1 MCAVTVHERR
11 HDMTDRKD
19 RVPKQVYFQ
28 CIWIVKDIERLKR
41 LEAIGNYSQEGN
53 EMVFFVDEEDVI
65 RNAAVLKQ
73 AAWKLECIRKA
84 IAKLPK
90 EYRQA
95 TIDSIVFNVPYGD
108 VAHENTWRKWRQVFI
123 RELAKNLLLI

>member
-1 MCAVTVHERR
+1 
-11 HDMTDRKD
+11 MTERKD

-28 CIWIVKDIERLKR
+28 CIWTVKDIERLKR
-41 LEAIGNYSQEGN
+41 LEAISNYSQEGN

-84 IAKLPK
+84 VTKLPK

-95 TIDSIVFNVPYGD
+95 TIDNIVFNVPYGD
-108 VAHENTWRKWRQVFI
+108 IAHENTWRKWRQVFI

>member
-1 MCAVTVHERR
+1 
-11 HDMTDRKD
+11 MTDRKD

-28 CIWIVKDIERLKR
+28 CFWTVKDMERLKR
-41 LEAIGNYSQEGN
+41 LEAISNYSQGNN
-53 EMVFFVDEEDVI
+53 EMVFFVDDEDVI
-65 RNAAVLKQ
+65 RNAEVLKQ
-73 AAWKLECIRKA
+73 AAWKLECIRNA
-84 IAKLPK
+84 ITKLPK

-95 TIDSIVFNVPYGD
+95 TIDSIVYNIPYGD

>member
-1 MCAVTVHERR
+1 
-11 HDMTDRKD
+11 MTERKD

-28 CIWIVKDIERLKR
+28 CIWTVKDIERLKR
-41 LEAIGNYSQEGN
+41 LEAISNYSQ
-53 EMVFFVDEEDVI
+53 DEEDVM
-65 RNAAVLKQ
+65 RDAAVLKQ

-84 IAKLPK
+84 VTKLPK

-95 TIDSIVFNVPYGD
+95 TIDNIVFNVPYGD
-108 VAHENTWRKWRQVFI
+108 IAHENTWRKWRQVFI

>member
-1 MCAVTVHERR
+1 
-11 HDMTDRKD
+11 MTERKD

-28 CIWIVKDIERLKR
+28 CIWTVKDIERLKR
-41 LEAIGNYSQEGN
+41 LEAISNYSQEGN

-65 RNAAVLKQ
+65 RDVAILKQ
-73 AAWKLECIRKA
+73 ATWKLECIRKA
-84 IAKLPK
+84 ITKLPK

-95 TIDSIVFNVPYGD
+95 TIDNIVFNVPYGD

>member
-1 MCAVTVHERR
+1 MCAATVRERR
-11 HDMTDRKD
+11 QDMTERKD

-28 CIWIVKDIERLKR
+28 CIWTVKDIERLKR
-41 LEAIGNYSQEGN
+41 LEAISNYSKDSN
-53 EMVFFVDEEDVI
+53 EMVFFMDEEDVI
-65 RNAAVLKQ
+65 RDAAVLEQ
-73 AAWKLECIRKA
+73 AAWKLGCIRKA
-84 IAKLPK
+84 ITKLPK

-108 VAHENTWRKWRQVFI
+108 IAHENTWRKWRQVFI

>member
-1 MCAVTVHERR
+1 MCAASVCERR
-11 HDMTDRKD
+11 QDMAERKD

-28 CIWIVKDIERLKR
+28 CVWTVKDIERLKR
-41 LEAIGNYSQEGN
+41 LEAISNYSQESN

-65 RNAAVLKQ
+65 RDAAVLRQ

-84 IAKLPK
+84 ITKLPR

-95 TIDSIVFNVPYGD
+95 TIDNIVFNVPYGD
-108 VAHENTWRKWRQVFI
+108 VAHENTWRRWRQVFI

>member
-1 MCAVTVHERR
+1 MK
-11 HDMTDRKD
+11 DRKD

-28 CIWIVKDIERLKR
+28 CIWTVKDIERLKR
-41 LEAIGNYSQEGN
+41 LEAISNYSKDSN

-65 RNAAVLKQ
+65 RDAAVLEQ
-73 AAWKLECIRKA
+73 AAWKLGCIRKA
-84 IAKLPK
+84 ITKLPK

-108 VAHENTWRKWRQVFI
+108 IAHENTWRKWRQVFI